1 MYCKCARRLKL
12 VSGNDKGW
20 HNWTAYLLV
29 WVVSFCHKFSCRQ
42 CPRIPVV
49 FPGGVPDIL
58 LVCNKENTEY
68 NKDTDFCML
77 VFGVPNLAFSGSSVG
92 FFWYAVKREKL
103 TGEFVYDIAV
113 VTHCWKW
120 TLNQTPFFS
129 KWTRKCYQQI
139 QFSFLR
145 SWFTQNI
152 AILYLGIHFNVILT
166 SFIQFQAILEKMML
180 LA

>member
-1 MYCKCARRLKL
+1 M
-12 VSGNDKGW
+12 
-20 HNWTAYLLV
+20 
-29 WVVSFCHKFSCRQ
+29 
-42 CPRIPVV
+42 V

-113 VTHCWKW
+113 VTHC
-120 TLNQTPFFS
+120 
-129 KWTRKCYQQI
+129 
-139 QFSFLR
+139 
-145 SWFTQNI
+145 
-152 AILYLGIHFNVILT
+152 
-166 SFIQFQAILEKMML
+166 
-180 LA
+180 

>member
-1 MYCKCARRLKL
+1 MCKEVKIGVWRH
-12 VSGNDKGW
+12 KGW

-120 TLNQTPFFS
+120 TLNRTAFFFPNGPGS
-129 KWTRKCYQQI
+129 AINKFNFLFYDRDSPKILLYYI
-139 QFSFLR
+139 LRYISMSF
-145 SWFTQNI
+145 
-152 AILYLGIHFNVILT
+152 
-166 SFIQFQAILEKMML
+166 
-180 LA
+180 